1 MAVLRLGRFRAPAGT
16 REMLTRHA
24 ARAAAVEDAFRPGL
38 IEMQPAARREGEQ
51 A

>member
-1 MAVLRLGRFRAPAGT
+1 MAVLRLDRFVTGPAGT

-24 ARAAAVEDAFRPGL
+24 AL
-38 IEMQPAARREGEQ
+38 AARREGVR

>member
-1 MAVLRLGRFRAPAGT
+1 MAVLRLDRFVTGPPGA

-24 ARAAAVEDAFRPGL
+24 IL
-38 IEMQPAARREGEQ
+38 AARREGRQ